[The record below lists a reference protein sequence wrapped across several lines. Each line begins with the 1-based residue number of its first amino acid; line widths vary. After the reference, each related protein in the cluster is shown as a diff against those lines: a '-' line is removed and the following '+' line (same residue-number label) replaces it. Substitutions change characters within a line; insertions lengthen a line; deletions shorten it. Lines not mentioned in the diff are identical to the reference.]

1 MHCQEWRR
9 TGITYE
15 DNKHFENA
23 HPWAHR
29 WAQRLAN
36 DIHQSPQFVMEL
48 EQLTARMP
56 ENPRENMRSALS
68 WMVTAYYEHLK
79 GRWTEDRM
87 QKQIA
92 EAEELMQRGVD

>member
-1 MHCQEWRR
+1 
-9 TGITYE
+9 
-15 DNKHFENA
+15 
-23 HPWAHR
+23 
-29 WAQRLAN
+29 
-36 DIHQSPQFVMEL
+36 
-48 EQLTARMP
+48 MP

-68 WMVTAYYEHLK
+68 WMVAAYYEHLK